1 MGSAKHPAKD
11 RAKRKNV
18 CKECHLKAIC
28 FWVIGYILDTTY
40 LLLKLLRF
48 LGFVIGWLN
57 EADLSVFFQK
67 QIVFQTFIPCIC
79 GYFFVSGLMVLLQL
93 LQEWNKR
100 AEVCSVRKHFDSGYV
115 FTVYSNLDIIRWFQL
130 SVSHVVILHP
140 HESSIRVSL
149 GVTVTAFSHDFERI
163 GISFPP
169 FA

>member
-28 FWVIGYILDTTY
+28 FWVIGHILDTTY

-100 AEVCSVRKHFDSGYV
+100 AEVCSVRNTSTPVMYSLFTAIWTLYAGFSCPFRMWSSFILMKVASG
-115 FTVYSNLDIIRWFQL
+115 
-130 SVSHVVILHP
+130 SVL
-140 HESSIRVSL
+140 E
-149 GVTVTAFSHDFERI
+149 
-163 GISFPP
+163 
-169 FA
+169 